1 MLPGQMHVLRQVDCG
16 VEPNTLLYNQKGA
29 KGGCPY
35 LELSNLPSQIYCR
48 EIGPEAE
55 MHQAREAGDILNLYQ
70 FQDSIDHP

>member
-16 VEPNTLLYNQKGA
+16 VEPNMLLCNQKGA
-29 KGGCPY
+29 KGGRPY

-55 MHQAREAGDILNLYQ
+55 MRQAREAGDILNPCQ
-70 FQDSIDHP
+70 FQDIDHP